1 MFNFAFAALV
11 LIFIFLL
18 LSFSVAGGR
27 WYGKRQLVKQGSQE
41 LEVVI
46 VAEGAVFTLLALL
59 VAFAFSG
66 AYERFENRKLH
77 VMEEANVVNVA
88 YKGIDMMAPETQP
101 ALRQSFRD
109 YLEAQLAFYK
119 SARYAANK
127 KIFKGDLTRSE
138 ELEDKIWALALNAC
152 KVTKDPIATQLFLPD
167 LTNMFDVETIGIE
180 LTRVHPPV
188 AIFGLLIGLA
198 VLSGFL
204 AGYSTAGSQSKLSL
218 HILSYVAITAFTI
231 YIIIDLEFPRVG
243 MIRVDA
249 FDQILQN
256 ARDEMH

>member
-1 MFNFAFAALV
+1 
-11 LIFIFLL
+11 
-18 LSFSVAGGR
+18 
-27 WYGKRQLVKQGSQE
+27 
-41 LEVVI
+41 
-46 VAEGAVFTLLALL
+46 
-59 VAFAFSG
+59 
-66 AYERFENRKLH
+66 
-77 VMEEANVVNVA
+77 
-88 YKGIDMMAPETQP
+88 
-101 ALRQSFRD
+101 
-109 YLEAQLAFYK
+109 
-119 SARYAANK
+119 
-127 KIFKGDLTRSE
+127 
-138 ELEDKIWALALNAC
+138 
-152 KVTKDPIATQLFLPD
+152 VTKDPIATQLFLPD